1 MATYTYKHY
10 TYNKSNPCATWY
22 MEITETEV
30 NQSNNTSK
38 ININF
43 YVKATHNKTRSDTYN
58 NYPAGYGSSTPYSK
72 IYINGS
78 CVKTKNPA
86 CFDCRYNSKKKV
98 AHGTTYSLG
107 SYSKVVTH
115 NSDGNLSLTIKCQH
129 YTSVSP
135 GYVTLE
141 KSFTCTKINVH
152 RQTYL
157 TVPGGTHNIGS
168 NITIQANPK
177 STSYTHALNVSLTNN
192 PDNKTG
198 WVNIA
203 NGIKFGSAN
212 KNNNYSFKIPNE
224 FKNSIGKQKT
234 ATMYV
239 KLSTWING
247 SYIGVET
254 KTTTIK
260 NNDQPLRKSYLT
272 VPGGLHNIGSTM
284 TVQIN
289 PCSTSLKHI
298 LWLSLDNKNWIK
310 IKDGFTLGSKDTN
323 NSVSFTIPDSYK
335 NNVPAKSEYTMY
347 VWLDT
352 YNGSS
357 HLGYENKT
365 VKIYNNYDKTSGSFN
380 FSSKMQKTDGKY
392 LFSKNKK
399 IITDLNITWD
409 YMPYGVTYEI
419 TGPSGYS
426 YTKDYSV
433 NYERGSADNSGDWYI
448 LWKDKPQGSGYH
460 QYTSPTLPKP
470 GTYKIKVTVKDGR
483 ALSSEMGYFTKTI
496 TISLEEPSEV
506 RIDSLAIDNGFTYV
520 SNGKYIIDKSD
531 PKVDVTF
538 YTDLKISKIVFDLTG
553 ANKASKSLGSN
564 EIKSILTG
572 KSNKVSMKMGTLTK
586 AGSNKITVTV
596 TATTGKV
603 VTKSISFQSYEPE
616 KYLSIKDS
624 YIDNSVA
631 KNLVKSSFF
640 VNHSR
645 LGLRIMLKHS
655 HKIKYLKLTIGSK
668 QYDITSYAYNNA
680 AYTCPDT
687 LTTYGDNK
695 IILSVKDENGLTDTK
710 TFTLFVDKEVTPPG
724 IPIIRFE
731 HKTPRRP
738 HRHFYF
744 CEGEHVI
751 FTGTSSDIKDYQII
765 YALAPCDVFKAFE
778 NYNSKNCYAD
788 VDSDE
793 LSDRL
798 EANTSDDIRYFIY
811 KDFGEGEDAR
821 PICKHPS
828 KKYTFRLYDVAPDH
842 DAHEEFFAL
851 QWFEHAE
858 PGDVLFL
865 YVRERKEKKVAAS
878 ATTEYFYSDSYSYN
892 NIPKSKMFPMCVL
905 PPLPSQIQLYE
916 KFRDDNKIV
925 VEYTNPI
932 FDLDLG
938 AKNPIHLIDVCLI
951 AKDKSGKVLDGN
963 ENKKRDGK
971 HGRSWVYYSD
981 RQWHNMVPWKY
992 SQENNKEKF
1001 EMEFDISKY
1010 GKDPIIYVV
1019 AFYYSDFYRHPSI
1032 YSTSNILQS
1041 KSQDMKFNLS
1051 FLKPVNN
1058 SKVITPNPVINLQL
1072 TPEKTEDNT
1081 TASDIYSD
1089 IDFAKHWHKY
1099 KPHWHKCPIWLHH
1112 WPRPHDRCFPHF
1124 REHEWC
1130 RHNSHYHEFDGCP
1143 HHRIEHHHHHKHF
1156 YHSHHPC
1163 WKIPDKLD
1171 INNTVSYDECCL
1183 FLRCGDREVNLG
1195 DVNIDELTNE
1205 SKIYTWTEESGKT
1218 FLKPGKNTIS
1228 AYSCPYEYSTEET
1241 ETEVEIENGR
1251 WHTRSCFICHPIM
1264 PHHPHHFLNVI
1275 LRPSHIH
1282 NWLDIERHL
1291 ITFKIPYKKLK
1302 PGKEYVL
1309 TFKSFVDRGFDYDPY
1324 KRFEVPYKR
1333 YEDDDLICGAFMDID
1348 IKHNNELIN
1357 LDYEKRHIIFRPQYH
1372 ILDHGI
1378 LRPCINRYKKEV
1390 LHTIKFTA
1398 PAQTNNDRFFTI
1410 SIKARGVHKIKIF
1423 SCKMHQVKQK
1433 EEDLIV
1439 TKQLNKSVKNNETS
1453 INVTYEFNFDAKDLR
1468 YINPMLKK
1476 DQTYLRNFLLTA
1488 SSACGLDNIKPGWRN
1503 YDSTSYLMARD
1514 FNDMKNYC
1522 YNLFTGIKNLFPNTF
1537 EGKPEKFK
1545 TLLPTITTGTGR
1557 GPKDFSNRG
1566 KHYFYE
1572 WDDLIDIIK
1581 SMQFGEYTPPKEPE
1595 IIKCTGINIKRD
1607 RIPVPQSGKIGDT
1620 YPVEY
1625 EVFPSNCME
1634 EVVWSMEST
1643 EFVNVDDAV
1652 MKRTV
1657 KDIDLTKN
1665 MTTTTTKKET
1675 TTSVKMIQGYYD
1687 SGGTVRYNDSCAVTE
1702 KFNLYEMLQSSEKV
1716 TIEFYRARPT
1726 DNRGNYL
1733 APNRMEFYRTLTSG
1747 ASLYP
1752 GRFGEDDFSSL
1763 RKYAEI
1769 QVSEPGTRGRVL
1781 FTFKKS
1787 NSTLMNALK
1796 NYPYVS
1802 IEFVGSDYNMG
1813 NGFKI
1818 HYTDFDPVYAVYQ
1831 ATTSTTTIKE
1841 KSTKVIAKCGSYSDS
1856 AVVFVEPGDMD
1867 PNFKIEVFAIDYKNA
1882 LGLSKALSIDA
1893 NNSVHIRVVVGKS
1906 YFTLAKMV
1914 IKITGKNSQTIT
1926 TTKFKDQTF
1935 DDVYASMLKE
1945 GTDNWTVEVYDTKGN
1960 IATATVTTNTIVYSN
1975 YEPPAASEPEEYP
1988 CTGLSLSPSSI
1999 SVFVGGT
2006 GYIYGTYSP
2015 SNCTDKVTVSSS
2027 NSNISA
2033 IVTNT
2038 SGGKITIRITGYDT
2052 GTGTLTAKCGNYTD
2066 TASITMMRKTVK
2078 CNKVWIDGGERT
2090 FSCSNKMGTGGVG
2103 GSYLTFKTDPSNA
2116 DEDCSVS
2123 SSNPSVCSATYNP
2136 ARYTREIELDGYKP
2150 GTATIT
2156 LRYGNCTTS
2165 VTVTVTK

>member
-58 NYPAGYGSSTPYSK
+58 NYPAGYGSKTPWAK

-86 CFDCRYNSKKKV
+86 CFDCRYNGSKKV
-98 AHGTTYSLG
+98 AHGTSYNLG
-107 SYSKVVTH
+107 SYSKVVKH
-115 NSDGNLSLTIKCQH
+115 NSDGSLSLKIKCQH

-141 KSFTCTKINVH
+141 KSFSCKKINVH

-192 PDNKTG
+192 SDNKTG

-212 KNNNYSFKIPNE
+212 KNNNYSFKIPDE

-260 NNDQPLRKSYLT
+260 NNDQSLRKSYLT
-272 VPGGLHNIGSTM
+272 LPGGRANIGSNV

-289 PCSTSLKHI
+289 PCNTSVKHTLWISHNNST
-298 LWLSLDNKNWIK
+298 WIK
-310 IKDGFTLGSKDTN
+310 IKEKFTLNKPNAD
-323 NSVSFTIPDSYK
+323 NSVTFTIPESYAQYI
-335 NNVPAKSEYTMY
+335 PAKSEGTLW
-347 VWLDT
+347 VWVET

-357 HLGYENKT
+357 SLGYENKSM
-365 VKIYNNYDKTSGSFN
+365 KMYNNYDKYSGSFT
-380 FSSKMQKTDGKY
+380 FHSSMKKSDGKY
-392 LFSKNKK
+392 YYKDNKK
-399 IITDLNITWD
+399 IITYLS
-409 YMPYGVTYEI
+409 VTYDYVPYSVTYTI
-419 TGPSGYS
+419 TGPNGYS
-426 YTKDYSV
+426 YSKWYDPTS
-433 NYERGSADNSGDWYI
+433 ERVGLDIYLHWPN
-448 LWKDKPQGSGYH
+448 KPGATGTH
-460 QYTSPTLPKP
+460 TFTSPSLPGP
-470 GTYKIKVTVKDGR
+470 GTYSIHVEIKDGR
-483 ALSSEMGYFTKTI
+483 ANNDGKRSFEKTL
-496 TISLEEPSEV
+496 TINLEQPSELK
-506 RIDSLAIDNGFTYV
+506 INDLYV
-520 SNGKYIIDKSD
+520 NDKETVLENGKYTVDKSD
-531 PKVDVTF
+531 PKATCSF
-538 YTDLKISKIVFDLTG
+538 YTDLKIKSIEFKISG
-553 ANKASKSLGSN
+553 ANSMT
-564 EIKSILTG
+564 KSISNVGNLATG
-572 KSNKVSMKMGTLTK
+572 KSHTVSTYMGKIKK
-586 AGSNKITVTV
+586 AGSNTLKVTITSTS
-596 TATTGKV
+596 GKV
-603 VTKSISFQSYEPE
+603 VTKTSTFVTYEQK
-616 KYLSIKDS
+616 KYLSIDDS
-624 YIDNSVA
+624 YIDNSIA
-631 KNLVKSSFF
+631 KNLVNGAYF

-645 LGLRIMLKHS
+645 LGLRVMLKHS

-668 QYDITSYAYNNA
+668 QYDITNYAYNNA
-680 AYTCPDT
+680 AYTCPDN
-687 LTTYGDNK
+687 LTIYGDNK
-695 IILSVKDENGLTDTK
+695 IVLSVKDENGLTDTK
-710 TFTLFVDKEVTPPG
+710 TFTLFVDKEVSAPDV
-724 IPIIRFE
+724 PIIRFE
-731 HKTPRRP
+731 YRYPRRP

-744 CEGEHVI
+744 CEGERVI
-751 FTGTSSDIKDYQII
+751 FTGTSNDIKDYQII
-765 YALAPCDVFKAFE
+765 YALAPCDVFEAFK

-788 VDSDE
+788 IDSDE
-793 LSDRL
+793 LSDKL
-798 EANTSDDIRYFIY
+798 EENISDDIRYYIY
-811 KDFGEGEDAR
+811 KDFDEGEDVR

-828 KKYTFRLYDVAPDH
+828 KKYTFRLYDIAPDH

-865 YVRERKEKKVAAS
+865 YVRERKEKKIATS
-878 ATTEYFYSDSYSYN
+878 ATKQYFYSDSYEYD

-932 FDLDLG
+932 FNEDLG

-951 AKDKSGKVLDGN
+951 AKDKKGNVLGGS
-963 ENKKRDGK
+963 ETKKRDGK

-981 RQWHNMVPWKY
+981 RQWHNIVPWKL
-992 SQENNKEKF
+992 SQVNNKEKF

-1010 GKDPIIYVV
+1010 GNDPIIYVV
-1019 AFYYSDFYRHPSI
+1019 AFYYPDFYRHPSI

-1041 KSQDMKFNLS
+1041 KSQDMQFDLA
-1051 FLKPVNN
+1051 FLQPVNN
-1058 SKVITPNPVINLQL
+1058 SKVTTPNPVINLQL
-1072 TPEKTEDNT
+1072 NPKKVDENFS
-1081 TASDIYSD
+1081 TAEIYSD
-1089 IDFAKHWHKY
+1089 IDFAKHWHKH

-1130 RHNSHYHEFDGCP
+1130 RHNSHYSKFDGCP
-1143 HHRIEHHHHHKHF
+1143 LHRIEHHHHHKHF
-1156 YHSHHPC
+1156 YHHHHPC
-1163 WKIPDKLD
+1163 HKIPDKPD

-1183 FLRCGDREVNLG
+1183 FLRCGDKEINLG

-1205 SKIYTWTEESGKT
+1205 SKTYTWVNNDGST
-1218 FLKPGKNTIS
+1218 FLKPGKNTIN
-1228 AYSCPYEYSTEET
+1228 AYSCPYEYTQEVEDT
-1241 ETEVEIENGR
+1241 DVEIENGR
-1251 WHTRSCFICHPIM
+1251 WHTRCTYICNPIM
-1264 PHHPHHFLNVI
+1264 PHHPHYYKDCI

-1282 NWLDIERHL
+1282 DWLDIEKHL
-1291 ITFKIPYKKLK
+1291 LTFKIKYKKLT
-1302 PGKEYVL
+1302 PGKDYVL
-1309 TFKSFVDRGFDYDPY
+1309 TFKTYADRGFDYNPN
-1324 KRFEVPYKR
+1324 KR
-1333 YEDDDLICGAFMDID
+1333 YELPYLKQEEDDLVCGAFMDVD

-1357 LDYEKRHIIFRPQYH
+1357 LEYEKRHIIFRPHYH
-1372 ILDHGI
+1372 IRDHGI
-1378 LRPCINRYKKEV
+1378 LRPCINHYKKEI

-1398 PAQTNNDRFFTI
+1398 PAKTNNDKYFTI
-1410 SIKARGVHKIKIF
+1410 DIRARGIHKIKIF
-1423 SCKMHQVKQK
+1423 SCKIHQVKQK
-1433 EEDLIV
+1433 EQDLIV
-1439 TKQLNKSVKNNETS
+1439 TKELNTSKKNNETS
-1453 INVTYEFNFDAKDLR
+1453 VNVTYEFNFNAKDLK

-1476 DQTYLRNFLLTA
+1476 DQNYLRNFLLSTA
-1488 SSACGLDNIKPGWRN
+1488 SACGVDKTVNPNWRN
-1503 YDSTSYLMARD
+1503 YNSTSYLMARD
-1514 FNDMKNYC
+1514 FNDMKDYC
-1522 YNLFTGIKNLFPNTF
+1522 YRLFSKIKELFPNTF
-1537 EGKPEKFK
+1537 KGKPDRFN
-1545 TLLPTITTGTGR
+1545 TLPTVSSGSTSR

-1572 WDDLIDIIK
+1572 WDDLVDIIR
-1581 SMQFGEYTPPKEPE
+1581 SMEFGEYVPVEPQ
-1595 IIKCTGINIKRD
+1595 IIKCTGINIKKD

-1625 EVFPSNCME
+1625 EVFPSNCTE
-1634 EVVWSMEST
+1634 EVIWSMEST
-1643 EFVNVDDAV
+1643 EFVNVNNAV

-1665 MTTTTTKKET
+1665 TTTTTTKKET

-1702 KFNLYEMLQSSEKV
+1702 KFNLYEMLQNSEKV

-1752 GRFGEDDFSSL
+1752 GRFGVDDFSSL

-1818 HYTDFDPVYAVYQ
+1818 HYTDFDPVYAAYQ
-1831 ATTSTTTIKE
+1831 VSTSSTTIKE

-1856 AVVFVEPGDMD
+1856 AVVYVEPGDMD
-1867 PNFKIEVFAIDYKNA
+1867 PNFKIEVFSIDYKNA

-1893 NNSVHIRVVVGKS
+1893 NNSVPIRVVVGKS

-1935 DDVYASMLKE
+1935 DTVYASMSKE
-1945 GTDNWTVEVYDTKGN
+1945 GTDNWTVEVYDTAGN
-1960 IATATVTTNTIVYSN
+1960 VATATVTTNTVKEVHDEGN
-1975 YEPPAASEPEEYP
+1975 YEAQPKYP
-1988 CTGLSLSPSSI
+1988 CTGLNVSGQITLKEGAISIGTNISGTIGYMYPS
-1999 SVFVGGT
+1999 
-2006 GYIYGTYSP
+2006 YSP
-2015 SNCTDKVTVSSS
+2015 ANCTDSPSASSS
-2027 NSNISA
+2027 NSSVAEAMCTNFIS
-2033 IVTNT
+2033 
-2038 SGGKITIRITGYDT
+2038 GKITVRVAGYKAGSCTITIRM
-2052 GTGTLTAKCGNYTD
+2052 GNY
-2066 TASITMMRKTVK
+2066 S
-2078 CNKVWIDGGERT
+2078 
-2090 FSCSNKMGTGGVG
+2090 
-2103 GSYLTFKTDPSNA
+2103 GSF
-2116 DEDCSVS
+2116 
-2123 SSNPSVCSATYNP
+2123 
-2136 ARYTREIELDGYKP
+2136 G
-2150 GTATIT
+2150 
-2156 LRYGNCTTS
+2156 
-2165 VTVTVTK
+2165 VTVTK